1 MRNDLSNQTLGGVLA
16 DNARRQPDRQFLV
29 FEPSDGACAAFTFGA
44 FDASVNALG
53 RVLQEAG
60 VAPGE
65 RVHLHLANCPEFL
78 LAWFACARIGAVM
91 VPTNPVSTAAELAF
105 ILSHCEARVTLTTPT
120 AETLVREAAGNS
132 HHIFTVRGSGPISR
146 GGSLAA
152 RMSRA
157 STAPPSTTAGAEDPV
172 AILYTSGTTARPK
185 GVVITHAAML
195 HGAGVMAT
203 ATRLGPEDRHLVV
216 LPLFHAAAQ
225 MHAVLPS
232 LLVGGSVALME
243 RFSAG
248 RFFDQAIRHGATR
261 AALFAAPIRM
271 LLAQPRRE
279 EHRSNRLR
287 SVTFAQN
294 VTEAQLAEWEERFGA
309 PLLQLWGMTETVGL
323 PLINPIEGPRRNMT
337 MGRAAP
343 GYHCRVVDEAG
354 EDVPPGGIGE
364 LLVGAEPG
372 RNVMREYF
380 RDPAATAATLRDG
393 WLHSGDQVQLC
404 EDGYIRFVDRSKDL
418 IKRAGEN
425 ISSEEV
431 EAVLRSHPAVFDAAV
446 VGIPDDIRD
455 ERVKAVVVTQP
466 GAGLTPGELQNW
478 CTDRLAAFKVPEFIE
493 FRDELPRTSVGK
505 IQKHLLR
512 ERGGVHDAH
521 R

>member
-1 MRNDLSNQTLGGVLA
+1 VDDRTLGSVLA
-16 DNARRQPDRQFLV
+16 HHAARQPDRLFLV
-29 FEPSDGACAAFTFGA
+29 FESSEGTCESLTYAGFEAR
-44 FDASVNALG
+44 VNGLS
-53 RVLQEAG
+53 RVLYECG
-60 VAPGE
+60 VTRGD
-65 RVHLHLANCPEFL
+65 RVHVHLPNCPEFL
-78 LAWFACARIGAVM
+78 LAWFACARLGAVM
-91 VPTNPVSTAAELAF
+91 VPTNPVSTAAELGY
-105 ILSHCEARVTLTTPT
+105 ILSHSEARVTLTTE
-120 AETLVREAAGNS
+120 AAGAVVREAAPVACVVLVTHAAGAPP
-132 HHIFTVRGSGPISR
+132 RP
-146 GGSLAA
+146 GSLAE

-157 STAPPSTTAGAEDPV
+157 SSAPFPTNVAAEDPV

-195 HGAGVMAT
+195 HGAEVMAR
-203 ATRLGPEDRHLVV
+203 ATRLGADDRHLVV

-279 EHRSNRLR
+279 EHRSNALR

-294 VTEAQLAEWEERFGA
+294 VTEAQLAEWEERFRA

-323 PLINPIEGPRRNMT
+323 PLINPLDGPRRNMT
-337 MGRAAP
+337 MGLPAP
-343 GYHCRVVDEAG
+343 GYECRVVDEG
-354 EDVPPGGIGE
+354 GRDVPPGGIGE
-364 LLVGAEPG
+364 LIVRADPG
-372 RNVMREYF
+372 RTVMREYF
-380 RDPAATAATLRDG
+380 RDPGATAATLRDG
-393 WLHSGDQVQLC
+393 WLHSGDQVRWC
-404 EDGYIRFVDRSKDL
+404 EDGYVAFVDRAKDL

-425 ISSEEV
+425 ISSGEV
-431 EAVLRSHPAVFDAAV
+431 EAVLRTHPAVFDAAV
-446 VGIPDDIRD
+446 VGIPDAVRD
-455 ERVKAVVVTQP
+455 ERVKAVVVPRP
-466 GAGLTPGELQNW
+466 GSSVTAEELRDWCAG
-478 CTDRLAAFKVPEFIE
+478 RLAAFKVPEVVE

-505 IQKHLLR
+505 IQKHVLR
-512 ERGGVHDAH
+512 QSGGDRDAH